1 MKNRFKKLTSFITT
15 LCIILCSVSI
25 MPVQASEK
33 PTIYLIGDSLVTDIW
48 NPNYD
53 AIQGWGS
60 YFADFFNDTVTVSN
74 KAISGMTANCYY
86 NLLEYNSSECFQSFK
101 GKIKEGDYVF
111 ISFGTNDEIRSGYNA
126 SDIYTYIDEN
136 RNEVQEQIG
145 LPVEKYGEYLQKYVN
160 DIKAKGAVCVF
171 VTVPTQ
177 ANNVDNCATYNQ
189 KMRDIASDNDV
200 LCIDLNL
207 IQKKYIDYVK
217 KLSKNPADQSAA
229 VPQSVVNEMFVI
241 SMGKWTS
248 PKGIDR
254 DYTTDNVHY
263 KAEGAQKLAKWI
275 ANDIYSSDDVR
286 MKKLAGYM
294 DASRFTPSKN
304 ADNVMENITVTKKS
318 GNYTLEGTL
327 TSAILDKAVVFAAV
341 YNASENL
348 RQATVKDVAFVGSTA
363 EITNETISCT
373 PQDDD
378 IVRLFVWDRAT
389 LTPQMMSV
397 TKDITVNS
405 KVTAEEM
412 ANGVRLSWDAFGN
425 AEKYDLYEN
434 GVMVASNIGTPA
446 ENGKYSYDYKYF
458 STLTAL
464 VADTTN
470 SYTTDRTYYVKAG
483 NKISAVSDSASADTS
498 LIHYISFDGVKD
510 RVMSET
516 DLTTYGASGK
526 GITMSSESKWDKIV
540 DLGTA
545 NCWKYHTSDTSF
557 TEYQSRYRYVH
568 TTHGLLDGSGLHLVM
583 GAYKRYDG
591 IGGDPIIGSGKTN
604 PYINKDSADASKYN
618 NNTRPYRVEPSA
630 VIEPFGKGD
639 TSTTE
644 YTVIMDANI
653 KTAGQNLE
661 LLALKKEA
669 DKKLDDS
676 KSCIRNYKSASPI
689 YVYDNQGNQLVSFK
703 SDADNYWNIPDSARD
718 YIGNYYTYVFNIA
731 ACINSTDDVN
741 VKFYGPL
748 VNQGGDESAAIKNF
762 GIIPKDKF
770 IK

>member
-1 MKNRFKKLTSFITT
+1 MKNRFKKLTSFITA

-25 MPVQASEK
+25 MPVHASEK
-33 PTIYLIGDSLVTDIW
+33 PTIYLIGDSLVTSWDSR
-48 NPNYD
+48 YD
-53 AIQGWGS
+53 AIQGWGY
-60 YFADFFNDTVTVSN
+60 YFAEFFNDTATVSN
-74 KAISGMTANCYY
+74 KAISGMTANQYY
-86 NLLEYNSSECFQSFK
+86 NLSEYKSSECFQRFK
-101 GKIKEGDYVF
+101 GNIKEGDYVF
-111 ISFGTNDEIRSGYNA
+111 ISFGTNDEKRSGYNET
-126 SDIYTYIDEN
+126 DLYEYTDEKGN
-136 RNEVQEQIG
+136 KVKEQIG

-177 ANNVDNCATYNQ
+177 ANNVDNCAAYNK
-189 KMRDIASDNDV
+189 KMRDIASKNNV
-200 LCIDLNL
+200 LCIDLNH
-207 IQKKYIDYVK
+207 IQKEYINYVK
-217 KLSKNPADQSAA
+217 KLSNNSADQSAA

-241 SMGKWTS
+241 SEGKWTS
-248 PKGIDR
+248 PKETEH

-275 ANDIYSSDDVR
+275 ANDIYSSDDAR

-294 DASRFTPSKN
+294 DASRFAPSKN
-304 ADNVMENITVTKKS
+304 ADNVMENITVTKNS

-341 YNASENL
+341 YDASENL

-405 KVTAEEM
+405 SVTAVEM
-412 ANGVRLSWDAFGN
+412 ANGVRLSWDAFGD
-425 AEKYDLYEN
+425 AETYDLYEN
-434 GVMVASNIGTPA
+434 GVKVASNIGTPVG
-446 ENGKYSYDYKYF
+446 NGKYSYDYKYF

-470 SYTTDRTYYVKAG
+470 LYTTDRTYYVKTG
-483 NKISAVSDSASADTS
+483 NKISAVSNSASADTS

-510 RVMSET
+510 RVNSET

-526 GITMSSESKWDKIV
+526 GIKMSSDIVWNNIV
-540 DLGTA
+540 DLGETKWWR
-545 NCWKYHTSDTSF
+545 NHTSDTSY
-557 TEYQSRYRYVH
+557 TEYKSRYRYVH

-583 GAYKRYDG
+583 GAYKRHDG
-591 IGGDPIIGSGKTN
+591 KGDPIIGNGTQEE
-604 PYINKDSADASKYN
+604 PYINKDSANATGYN
-618 NNTRPYRVEPSA
+618 YNTNPYRVETSA
-630 VIEPFGKGD
+630 VIEPFGEGD

-653 KTAGQNLE
+653 KTAGQPLE

-669 DKKLDDS
+669 NKTLNELP
-676 KSCIRNYKSASPI
+676 SCIRNYEKASPI
-689 YVYDNQGNQLVSFK
+689 YVYDNQGNQLGSFK
-703 SDADNYWNIPDSARD
+703 SATDNRWNIPDAARG
-718 YIGNYYTYVFNIA
+718 YVGNYYTYVFNIG
-731 ACINSTDDVN
+731 ACINDTDDVN
-741 VKFYGPL
+741 VRFYGPQA
-748 VNQGGDESAAIKNF
+748 NQGVDESAAIKNF

>member
-1 MKNRFKKLTSFITT
+1 MKNRFKKLTSFITA

-33 PTIYLIGDSLVTDIW
+33 PTIYLIGDSLVTSWDSR
-48 NPNYD
+48 YD
-53 AIQGWGS
+53 AIQGWGY
-60 YFADFFNDTVTVSN
+60 YFAKFFNDTVTVSN
-74 KAISGMTANCYY
+74 KAISGMTANWYY
-86 NLLEYNSSECFQSFK
+86 NLLKYNSSECFQSFK
-101 GKIKEGDYVF
+101 GNIKEGDYVF
-111 ISFGTNDEIRSGYNA
+111 ISFGTNDEIRSGYDE
-126 SDIYTYIDEN
+126 SDLYEYTDEN
-136 RNEVQEQIG
+136 RNEVKEQKG
-145 LPVEKYGEYLQKYVN
+145 LPVEKYGEYLQKYV
-160 DIKAKGAVCVF
+160 DYIKAKRAVCVF

-177 ANNVDNCATYNQ
+177 ANNVNNCAAYNEE
-189 KMRDIASDNDV
+189 MRAIASKNNV

-207 IQKKYIDYVK
+207 IQKEYINYVK
-217 KLSKNPADQSAA
+217 KLSTNPADLSAA

-248 PKGIDR
+248 PKETEH
-254 DYTTDNVHY
+254 DYTKDNVHY

-275 ANDIYSSDDVR
+275 ANDIYSSDDAR

-294 DASRFTPSKN
+294 DASRFAPSKN
-304 ADNVMENITVTKKS
+304 ADNVMENITVTKNS
-318 GNYTLEGTL
+318 GNYTLEGKL

-341 YNASENL
+341 YDASENL

-363 EITNETISCT
+363 KITNETISCT

-405 KVTAEEM
+405 NVTAVEM
-412 ANGVRLSWDAFGN
+412 ANGVRLSWDAFGD
-425 AEKYDLYEN
+425 AKTYDLYEN
-434 GVMVASNIGTPA
+434 GVKVASNIGTPA
-446 ENGKYSYDYKYF
+446 GNGKYSYDYKYF

-483 NKISAVSDSASADTS
+483 NKISAVSNSASADTS

-510 RVMSET
+510 RVNSK
-516 DLTTYGASGK
+516 DALTTCGASGK
-526 GITMSSESKWDKIV
+526 GITMSSEIEWDKIV
-540 DLGTA
+540 DLGKI
-545 NCWKYHTSDTSF
+545 NWWRYHENDTY
-557 TEYQSRYRYVH
+557 TEYKSRYRCVS
-568 TTHGLLDGSGLHLVM
+568 TTNGLLDESGLHLVM
-583 GAYKRYDG
+583 GAYKRWG
-591 IGGDPIIGSGKTN
+591 SGDPVIGKGTQAE
-604 PYINKDSADASKYN
+604 PYINKDSDNATGYN
-618 NNTRPYRVEPSA
+618 AFTKPCRVETSA
-630 VIEPFGKGD
+630 VIEPFDTGD
-639 TSTTE
+639 TSARE

-661 LLALKKEA
+661 LLAFKKEA
-669 DKKLDDS
+669 DKKLADS
-676 KSCIRNYKSASPI
+676 KSCIRNFESASPI
-689 YVYDNQGNQLVSFK
+689 YVYDNQGNQLGSFK
-703 SDADNYWNIPDSARD
+703 SDADNYWNIPASASS
-718 YIGNYYTYVFNIA
+718 YIGKYYTYVFNIS
-731 ACINSTDDVN
+731 ACINSSDDVN
-741 VKFYGPL
+741 VRFYGPQ